1 MAKYNLS
8 VNNKK
13 YSVEAEPD
21 TPLLWAIRDYIGLK
35 GTKFGCGMG
44 MCGACTVH
52 INGEAT
58 RSCQQPVGS
67 LPKNTKIT
75 TIEGVGATTLNAI
88 QNAWIEFQVPQCG
101 YCQSGQIMT
110 ATALLRS
117 IPKPTDSQIDDVMQ
131 GNLCRCGTYDR
142 IKKAIHKASES
153 I

>member
-13 YSVEAEPD
+13 YSIEAEAD

-75 TIEGVGATTLNAI
+75 TIEGVGEITLNAI

-110 ATALLRS
+110 ATALLKS
-117 IPKPTDSQIDDVMQ
+117 IPKPTDSEIDNAMQ

-142 IKKAIHKASES
+142 IKKAIHKASQTL
-153 I
+153 

>member
-52 INGEAT
+52 VNGEAT

-110 ATALLRS
+110 ATALLKS

-142 IKKAIHKASES
+142 IKKAIHKASET

>member
-1 MAKYNLS
+1 MAKYNLT

-13 YSVEAEPD
+13 YSVEAEAD
-21 TPLLWAIRDYIGLK
+21 TPLLWAIRDYVGLK

-110 ATALLRS
+110 ATALLKS
-117 IPKPTDSQIDDVMQ
+117 IPKPTDSEIDDVMQ

-142 IKKAIHKASES
+142 IKKAIHKASET

>member
-67 LPKNTKIT
+67 LPKNTKII

-110 ATALLRS
+110 ATALLKS
-117 IPKPTDSQIDDVMQ
+117 IPKPTDSEIDDVMQ

>member
-1 MAKYNLS
+1 MAKYNLT

-58 RSCQQPVGS
+58 RSCQQAVGS

-75 TIEGVGATTLNAI
+75 TIEGVGANTLNVI

-110 ATALLRS
+110 ATALLKS
-117 IPKPTDSQIDDVMQ
+117 IPKPTDSEIDDVMQ

-142 IKKAIHKASES
+142 IKKAIHKASET

>member
-58 RSCQQPVGS
+58 RSCQQTVGS

-110 ATALLRS
+110 ATALLKS